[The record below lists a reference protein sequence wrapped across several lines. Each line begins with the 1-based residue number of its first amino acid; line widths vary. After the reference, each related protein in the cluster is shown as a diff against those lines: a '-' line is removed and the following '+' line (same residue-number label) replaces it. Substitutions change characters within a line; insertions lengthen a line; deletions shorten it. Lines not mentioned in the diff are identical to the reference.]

1 MKQQIFSAIGKGI
14 LVLALLAL
22 CGGLASAAEVERQV
36 LKLKLGG
43 SDLVKT
49 GQAFNRVSLAN
60 PEIADLVVLSNR
72 EFYIYGKKV
81 GSTSII
87 LWEGDRGKSFLDVVV
102 TYDLV
107 ALKEKIH
114 EMFPGQNIN
123 VYGSEAGVVLSGT
136 VTGPEVVEEVLR
148 LTSMFLPKEAG
159 AKGQGTGAGRSTAN
173 VTNLLR
179 VSGAQQ
185 VMLEVKFA
193 EVSRISGMDLQ
204 VGIGLDA
211 LGGNPRWNVGTGN
224 LRVTPSG
231 PTIADGLVVQNPS
244 TGLPQLVTV
253 PVFQDA
259 GTLLM
264 NFAGNTTSALG
275 ASLANIFVN
284 FDNFTAALQFME
296 TEGLARTLAE
306 PRLVTVSGKEASFL
320 AGGEFPIPVPGP
332 DGTVTI
338 QFKEFGVGL
347 SFTPVVMS
355 DGRISLRVAPSVS
368 NISGTSVTSLGQ
380 FPLLDTRKLET
391 NVELHDGQT
400 LALAGLLQENLREQ
414 VRKVPVLGDI
424 PILGALFR
432 SSNYIQDK
440 TDLLIA
446 VTPHLVTPVP
456 EGSLRF
462 PGEDM
467 QPPNRYEFYLE
478 GRLEGRRYLD
488 SPSALSSHNFAAVP
502 TAGERAPGGL
512 EGEFGHRM
520 PGMVGSDAN
529 SMTAPMMGGQ
539 GAMGHQTA
547 PY

>member
-43 SDLVKT
+43 SDLVRT
-49 GQAFNRVSLAN
+49 EQSFNRVTLAN
-60 PEIADLVVLSNR
+60 PEIADLVVLSNK

-102 TYDLV
+102 TFDLV
-107 ALKEKIH
+107 ALKEKIY
-114 EMFPGQNIN
+114 EMYPTQNIN

-148 LTSMFLPKEAG
+148 LTSMFLPKVAG
-159 AKGQGTGAGRSTAN
+159 AKGQGSGAGRSTAN

-179 VSGAQQ
+179 VAGAQQ

-193 EVSRISGMDLQ
+193 EVSRSSGMDLQ
-204 VGIGLDA
+204 MGIGLDS
-211 LGGNPRWNVGTGN
+211 LGSDLRWNLGTFPVG
-224 LRVTPSG
+224 VS
-231 PTIADGLVVQNPS
+231 S
-244 TGLPQLVTV
+244 TGTSTQG
-253 PVFQDA
+253 A
-259 GTLLM
+259 GTLLV
-264 NFAGNTTSALG
+264 NFAGNTAAAVGETAQNF
-275 ASLANIFVN
+275 ANIFVN
-284 FDNFTAALQFME
+284 LDHFTAALQFLE

-306 PRLVTVSGKEASFL
+306 PRLVTMSGKEASFL

-338 QFKEFGVGL
+338 EFKEFGVGL
-347 SFTPVVMS
+347 IFTPIVLS
-355 DGRISLRVAPSVS
+355 DGKISLRVAPSVS
-368 NISGTSVTSLGQ
+368 EITSRATGPQTQYPVLS
-380 FPLLDTRKLET
+380 TRKLET

-400 LALAGLLQENLREQ
+400 LALAGLLQENLSEQ
-414 VRKVPVLGDI
+414 VRKVPGLGDI

-432 SSNYIQDK
+432 SSNYVQQK
-440 TDLLIA
+440 TDLLVA

-462 PGEDM
+462 PGEDL

-488 SPSALSSHNFAAVP
+488 SPSALSSHNFSAIPAP
-502 TAGERAPGGL
+502 GEQAPGGL
-512 EGEFGHRM
+512 EGEFGHRA
-520 PGMVGSDAN
+520 PGPVGGDAN
-529 SMTAPMMGGQ
+529 GMTAPMMGGQ
-539 GAMGHQTA
+539 GAMGHQAA
-547 PY
+547 PN

>member
-49 GQAFNRVSLAN
+49 EQAFNRVSLAN
-60 PEIADLVVLSNR
+60 PDIADLVVLSNK

-114 EMFPGQNIN
+114 EMFPNQNIN

-148 LTSMFLPKEAG
+148 LTSMFLPKVAG
-159 AKGQGTGAGRSTAN
+159 AQGQGTGAGRSTAE

-185 VMLEVKFA
+185 VMLEVKVA
-193 EVSRISGMDLQ
+193 EVRRTSGMDLQ
-204 VGIGLDA
+204 VGIGLDS
-211 LGGNPRWNVGTGN
+211 LGSDLHWNVGTSP
-224 LRVTPSG
+224 VAVQTATPFS
-231 PTIADGLVVQNPS
+231 AQNR
-244 TGLPQLVTV
+244 
-253 PVFQDA
+253 
-259 GTLLM
+259 GTLFM
-264 NFAGNTTSALG
+264 NLTGSTSNISQ
-275 ASLANIFVN
+275 SLTNIFVSL
-284 FDNFTAALQFME
+284 DHFTAALEFLE

-306 PRLVTVSGKEASFL
+306 PRLVTMSGKEASFL
-320 AGGEFPIPVPGP
+320 AGGEFPIPVAQG
-332 DGTVTI
+332 DGTFEVEY
-338 QFKEFGVGL
+338 KEFGVGL
-347 SFTPVVMS
+347 VFTPVVMS
-355 DGRISLRVAPSVS
+355 DGRISLRVAPNVS
-368 NISGTSVTSLGQ
+368 EITDYQTTQGGVYPILN
-380 FPLLDTRKLET
+380 TRKLET

-400 LALAGLLQENLREQ
+400 LALAGLLQDNLSEQ
-414 VRKVPVLGDI
+414 VRKIPGLGDI

-432 SSNYIQDK
+432 STSYLQRK
-440 TDLLIA
+440 TELLIA
-446 VTPHLVTPVP
+446 VTPHLVSPVP

-467 QPPNRYEFYLE
+467 QQPNRYEFYLE

-488 SPSALSSHNFAAVP
+488 TPSALSSHNFGVLP
-502 TAGERAPGGL
+502 AGERQPGGL

-529 SMTAPMMGGQ
+529 STAAPMMGGQ